1 MKHDMRKPITKI
13 ARRLLAG
20 GLVFAANAV
29 VFFEVPAGA
38 AEVLHDHVPAAVKR
52 LQPMGRLEGAKRL
65 DLAIG
70 LPLRDRETLTILLR
84 EIYSPASTNYHHYLT
99 PEQFA
104 ERFGPAEKDYRAL
117 MEFAKT
123 NHLSVTGVHPNR
135 TLLDVNGTVADIE
148 KAFHLTLRTYQ
159 HPTEG
164 RTFHAPD
171 AEPSLDIA
179 IPVLG
184 ISGLDDFILPRPMNL
199 GWFTNAPT
207 PFATGS
213 GPRGYFIGKDFRAAY
228 APGVSLDGSGQSVG
242 LFELDKYY
250 ADDIAQYE
258 SLAGLP
264 PVPLTNVILN
274 GFNGSPG
281 RNNVEVALD
290 IDMAIAMAPG
300 LSQVI
305 VYEGSV
311 PNDVLNRMATDNLA
325 KQLSSSWSFGTQ
337 GDQVREQIF
346 LQFAAQG
353 QSMFESSGDF
363 GAYSGTVAT
372 PSDDPN
378 ITVVGGTSLTTSGPG
393 GAWLS
398 ETAWSGS
405 GGGFSTTYAIPAW
418 QQGLNFSTNQGSA
431 TKRNI
436 PDVAGVADSVIW
448 LVANN
453 GEQSVI
459 GGTSASAPLWAGF
472 IALVNQQAAAEGK
485 QNVGFL
491 NPALY
496 ALGQGTNYA
505 SVFHDITTGN
515 NTNSASANKFLAVPG
530 YDLCTGWGTPAGSNL
545 IDALLAPL
553 DALVIAPENG
563 FAASGLVNG
572 PFSPTGQS
580 YVLTN
585 AGPVPLNWTLGG
597 VPAWLDVSPS
607 GGTLTSSGAAT
618 TVTLSLNS
626 ASSNLSAGTY
636 SATVWFTNL
645 NDGVGLGR
653 PVTLAVIAP
662 PIITPGTTF
671 SVLYSFDGGDFGG
684 NPNALTQGADGNLY
698 GATQNGGTNF
708 AGTVF
713 QLTTNGAPTLLH
725 TFTGGG
731 DGVAPYGKLAQGAD
745 GSFFGTTFAG
755 GAYTNGTVF
764 NVTAGG
770 VLSTLVALN
779 VTNGDLPRAGL
790 MLGADGNFYGTTH
803 QGGSPGHGTAFKMT
817 PAGALT
823 TLVSF
828 NDSNGGFPYAGLT
841 QGADGNLYG
850 ATFKGG
856 ARAAGTVFRMTTNGA
871 LTTLVSFNGTNG
883 SFPYAGLTPGSDGNF
898 YGTASGGGVYSNGTI
913 FKITAAGLLTTL
925 HSFTGSGD
933 GGHPVGGLIQGTD
946 GNFYGTTAIGGSYGD
961 GTVFRMAPDGTL
973 TNLVEFN
980 GYNGA
985 HPETELIE
993 AADGSFYGTTENGG
1007 AGGFG
1012 VVFRLAVTSP
1022 LQITSQPVDQNV
1034 FAGTDVKFSVAVFGQ
1049 PPLFFHWQRDGTNI
1063 TDGGNISGAAS
1074 RILSISNAVPAN
1086 ATIYS
1091 VTISNALGS
1100 ITNSSNAMLAVTSSP
1115 PVITMQPTNL
1125 TLSPGAVATF
1135 TAAAVGNLPMTYQ
1148 WRKDGTNL
1156 TDGGKISGSATTT
1169 LTITQTTEA
1178 DDGKYSVAVT
1188 NALDFAF
1195 SSGATLT
1202 IIPVSAPGTRLTSLH
1217 FFTGGD
1223 DGGAPNGL
1231 MQSAD
1236 GGLYGTTALG
1246 GTNHGGTIFKLSG
1259 GVFTTLAS
1267 FAGTN
1272 GNAPRSTLAQGMEGD
1287 LYGTTTLGGDFGEGS
1302 TYKLTTNGAL
1312 VNLFTFAGDE
1322 NGGSPYAGLTR
1333 GADGNFYGLTQQ
1345 GGTNGFGT
1353 IFKLSPDGA
1362 LSTLYSFT
1370 GGSDGSSPDSAM
1382 ALGAD
1387 GNFYGMAQGGTNG
1400 HGNVFRF
1407 TPGGAFTNLY
1417 SFSGGTDGSSPAG
1430 TLAQGRDGN
1439 FYGVTTH
1446 NIFHGFQFYGTVF
1459 RITTGGALTTL
1470 YTLNFTDGSYPHAGL
1485 IQGSDGNFYGTTFSG
1500 GASANGTLFRITPS
1514 GQITTLVSFDGFDDG
1529 AQPQAALVQ
1538 AADRNFYGTTSTGGP
1553 GGHGTVFRFSV
1564 LFPPV
1569 FQNVTLTNG
1578 MVTLTWSAVG
1588 SVKYQPQYKTSA
1600 AGTNWNNLG
1609 NALIATGGQASVSDS
1624 ITADAQRFYRVVLL
1638 P

>member
-1 MKHDMRKPITKI
+1 M
-13 ARRLLAG
+13 ALGLSALL
-20 GLVFAANAV
+20 
-29 VFFEVPAGA
+29 FFQAPAGA
-38 AEVLHDHVPAAVKR
+38 VAVLHDHVPAAAKR
-52 LQPMGRLEGAKRL
+52 LQPIGRLESAAHL

-70 LPLRDRETLTILLR
+70 LPLRNREALTNLLR
-84 EIYSPASTNYHHYLT
+84 EIYSPASANYHHYLT

-104 ERFGPAEKDYRAL
+104 ERFGPTEKDYRAL
-117 MEFAKT
+117 MEFAKS
-123 NHLSVTGVHPNR
+123 NHLTVTGVHPNR
-135 TLLDVNGTVADIE
+135 ALLDVNGAVADIE
-148 KAFHLTLRTYQ
+148 KAFHLTLRTYR
-159 HPTEG
+159 HPTEA
-164 RTFHAPD
+164 RNFHAPD

-184 ISGLDDFILPRPMNL
+184 ISGLDDFNLPRPMNL
-199 GWFTNAPT
+199 GWFTNDANAT
-207 PFATGS
+207 PLATGS
-213 GPRGYFIGKDFRAAY
+213 GPRGFFIGKDFRAAY

-274 GFNGSPG
+274 GFNGAPG

-305 VYEGSV
+305 VYQGSV

-325 KQLSSSWSFGTQ
+325 KQLSSSWSFGSQ
-337 GDQVREQIF
+337 VDNVREQIF
-346 LQFAAQG
+346 LQFATQG

-405 GGGFSTTYAIPAW
+405 GGGFSTTYAIPTW
-418 QQGLNFSTNQGSA
+418 QQGTDFSTNQGSA

-436 PDVAGVADSVIW
+436 PDVACLADGVIW

-453 GEQSVI
+453 GEQSAI

-472 IALVNQQAAAEGK
+472 IALVNQRAAAEGK
-485 QNVGFL
+485 PNVGFL

-496 ALGQGTNYA
+496 ALGQGGSYA
-505 SVFHDITTGN
+505 SAFHDITTGN
-515 NTNSASANKFLAVPG
+515 NTNSTSANKFLAVAG
-530 YDLCTGWGTPAGSNL
+530 YDLCTGWGTPTGSNL
-545 IDALLAPL
+545 IDALLAPPDSL
-553 DALVIAPENG
+553 AIAPENG

-580 YVLTN
+580 YILTN
-585 AGPVPLNWTLGG
+585 AGTVSLNWTLAGA
-597 VPAWLDVSPS
+597 PAWLDVSPNS
-607 GGTLTSSGAAT
+607 GTLTPGGAAA

-626 ASSNLSAGTY
+626 AATNLWAGNY
-636 SATVWFTNL
+636 AATVWFTNL

-662 PIITPGTTF
+662 PMITPGTAFT
-671 SVLYSFDGGDFGG
+671 VLRSFTGGDFGG

-698 GATQNGGTNF
+698 GTTHNGGSNF
-708 AGTVF
+708 AGTIF
-713 QLTTNGAPTLLH
+713 QLTTNGAPTLLYS
-725 TFTGGG
+725 FTGGG
-731 DGVAPYGKLAQGAD
+731 DGAAPYGKLMQGMD

-764 NVTAGG
+764 NITAGG
-770 VLSTLVALN
+770 ALATLVALN
-779 VTNGDLPRAGL
+779 VTNGDLPRAGMIL
-790 MLGADGNFYGTTH
+790 AADGNFYGTTH

-828 NDSNGGFPYAGLT
+828 NDSNGGFPYAGLAPGT
-841 QGADGNLYG
+841 DGNLYG
-850 ATFKGG
+850 TTFKGG
-856 ARAAGTVFRMTTNGA
+856 VRAVGTVFRMTTNGV

-898 YGTASGGGVYSNGTI
+898 YGAASSGGANSNGTV

-925 HSFTGSGD
+925 HSFTSSGD

-946 GNFYGTTAIGGSYGD
+946 GNFYGTTASGGPYGD

-973 TNLVEFN
+973 TNLVEFD

-985 HPETELIE
+985 HPETELLE

-1012 VVFRLAVTSP
+1012 VVFRLQVTSP

-1034 FAGTDVKFSVAVFGQ
+1034 FVGTDVKFSVAVFGR
-1049 PPLFFHWQRDGTNI
+1049 PPLFFQWQRSGTNL
-1063 TDGGNISGAAS
+1063 TDGGNISGAAT
-1074 RILSISNAVPAN
+1074 RILSISNAAL
-1086 ATIYS
+1086 ADGAIYS

-1100 ITNSSNAMLAVTSSP
+1100 MTNSSNAMLAVTSSP

-1125 TLSPGAVATF
+1125 TLSPGAVAIF
-1135 TAAAVGNLPMTYQ
+1135 TAAAVGNLPLTYQ
-1148 WRKDGTNL
+1148 WRKNGTNL
-1156 TDGGKISGSATTT
+1156 ADGGKISGSATTG
-1169 LTITQTTEA
+1169 LTISQTTEA
-1178 DDGKYSVAVT
+1178 DDGTYSVAVS
-1188 NALDFAF
+1188 NALDYTV
-1195 SSGATLT
+1195 SSGATLVV
-1202 IIPVSAPGTRLTSLH
+1202 IPVSAPGTRLTSLH

-1231 MQSAD
+1231 MEGAD
-1236 GGLYGTTALG
+1236 GGLYGTTTTALG
-1246 GTNHGGTIFKLSG
+1246 ATNRGGTIFKLSG

-1272 GNAPRSTLAQGMEGD
+1272 GSSPRSTLAQAANGD
-1287 LYGTTTLGGDFGEGS
+1287 LYGTTTLGGGFGEGS
-1302 TYKLTTNGAL
+1302 AYKLTTNGAL

-1333 GADGNFYGLTQQ
+1333 GVDGNFYGLTQD
-1345 GGTNGFGT
+1345 GGANGYGT
-1353 IFKLSPDGA
+1353 IFRLSPDGA
-1362 LSTLYSFT
+1362 LTTLYSFT
-1370 GGSDGSSPDSAM
+1370 GGTDGSAPNAAM
-1382 ALGAD
+1382 ALGTD
-1387 GNFYGMAQGGTNG
+1387 GNFYGMTQGGTNG

-1417 SFSGGTDGSSPAG
+1417 SFSGGTDGGSPAG
-1430 TLAQGRDGN
+1430 TLVQGRDGN
-1439 FYGVTTH
+1439 FYGATTH
-1446 NIFHGFQFYGTVF
+1446 NLFHGFQFYGTIF
-1459 RITTGGALTTL
+1459 RITTNGALATL
-1470 YTLNFTDGSYPHAGL
+1470 YMLNFTDGSYPYAGL
-1485 IQGSDGNFYGTTFSG
+1485 IQGSDGNFYGTTYGG
-1500 GASANGTLFRITPS
+1500 GASSNGTLFRITPG

-1569 FQNVTLTNG
+1569 FQNVTQTNG
-1578 MVTLTWSAVG
+1578 LVTLTWSAVG
-1588 SVKYQPQYKTSA
+1588 GVKYQPQYKTNA
-1600 AGTNWNNLG
+1600 TGTNWINLG
-1609 NALIATGGQASVSDS
+1609 NAITATSAQASVSDS
-1624 ITADAQRFYRVVLL
+1624 ITTDPQRFYRIVLL